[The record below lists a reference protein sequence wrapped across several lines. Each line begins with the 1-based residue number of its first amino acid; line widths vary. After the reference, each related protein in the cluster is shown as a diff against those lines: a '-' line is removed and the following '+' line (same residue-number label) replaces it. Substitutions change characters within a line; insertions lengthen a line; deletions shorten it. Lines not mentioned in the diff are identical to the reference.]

1 MEPSVQ
7 SKAKIAL
14 GRADKSVSWT
24 ISAAYRFAKDMIRRV
39 HQEDAAFYTA
49 GESMFTDGLIIV
61 ALLLAFILVYLIGYC
76 TGSRCGRRIAT
87 IAPKAVFCHGGH
99 QSIANRNELVTA
111 DGGERVTGNDDQQV
125 SGGIVQPVTGG
136 GGEQSTANV
145 KQQSTDD
152 GGDSTV

>member
-39 HQEDAAFYTA
+39 HQEDAAFYTT

-87 IAPKAVFCHGGH
+87 TAPKAVFCNGGH
-99 QSIANRNELVTA
+99 QFTANRNELVTA
-111 DGGERVTGNDDQQV
+111 GGERVTGNDDQQV
-125 SGGIVQPVTGG
+125 SGGNVQPVAGG